1 MGCVYHSDM
10 KPFVWRI
17 RCAKF
22 LYIRHAMDKTF
33 PLPSEITRLFV
44 SQAAEILAKEGISAE
59 VNRC

>member
-1 MGCVYHSDM
+1 M